1 MNVWE
6 TKYVERYNYWQC
18 EKCGYKQPSAWVVAC
33 GLVWCPGCGRTVI
46 ASLPLDVEAAV

>member
-1 MNVWE
+1 MKYNE
-6 TKYVERYNYWQC
+6 TKYVERYDYWQC
-18 EKCGYKQPSAWVVAC
+18 EKCGCKHPATCPGHC